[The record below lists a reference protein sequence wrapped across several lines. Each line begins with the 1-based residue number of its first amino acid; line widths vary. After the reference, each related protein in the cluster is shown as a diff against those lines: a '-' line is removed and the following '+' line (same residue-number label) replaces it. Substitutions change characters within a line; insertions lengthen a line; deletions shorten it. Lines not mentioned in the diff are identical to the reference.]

1 MTADAPALFEHLNPA
16 QAEAVRHAEGPLLV
30 IAGAGTGKTRVITH
44 RIAYLIREC
53 DVPPWQIFAT
63 TFTNKAAE
71 EMRRRVDALVPGVD
85 AARIT
90 VGTFHS
96 ICVSILRREAS
107 FAGLPPR
114 FTIADETDQTA
125 LIKDILKALDVPK
138 SRILPKEVLA
148 RIGFAKIKMWTPAE
162 AREQMEA
169 DWGEETIQ
177 AYEQYEERLA
187 QSGAVDFDDL
197 LLRVVR
203 LFQENP
209 DILAQYQDRWRYFL
223 VDEYQDINKVQ
234 FELIRLLASRDHN
247 LCVVGDE
254 DQSIYSWRG
263 AEVDNILEFASQ
275 FDDASTVRLEQN
287 YRSTNTIL
295 EAANTVIAHNE
306 RRLGKRLF
314 SDAGRGEPIVTV
326 VGQTEREEAALV
338 VDTIRRLRAIRGTA
352 FGDIAIFYR
361 VNALSRLFEDYL
373 REMRIPYRVV
383 GGIRFYD
390 RAEIKDML
398 AYLRLVVNP
407 ADGLSMQ
414 RVINRPRRGIGDK
427 TMTTLVA
434 GAVKNRR
441 SLWEEMQGAVAAK
454 KLPKKALA
462 GVLDLLTMMA
472 KWREMAKDHKP
483 LEILEAI
490 LRDTQYEASLGDPKS
505 LETLSRIEN
514 LNELH
519 NAVEQFQL
527 ENPEATLDDYIEK
540 VALASAVDQLEEG
553 DDCISLMTMH
563 SAKGLEFPV
572 VFVTGL
578 EESIFPSPRS
588 FEDPGKFEEER
599 RLFYVGITRARRTL
613 LLTRADARMLYGRT
627 QYNPPSIFLQEVPAE
642 LTVPL
647 GAALRRWM
655 DGVDEDAPPP
665 KRDSEG
671 DDLDPEWG
679 GKARPTEAGQPHGGW
694 NPASRRPG
702 GALGG
707 PAPPPKMQS
716 SHWTPDEHAE
726 VPHDDEEDYHTAREA
741 QDEEFADA
749 YGDVADLPPAGAKPK
764 APRPGPPPAFR
775 RRKPTGSRAPGSLRR
790 SLEAAHTG
798 ANDMPEVEPKFPPGT
813 RVKHNALGEG
823 EVVGVR
829 GAGME
834 RKVKI
839 RFDAGIEMEVLEQF
853 GGLQL
858 AEDLPF

>member
-1 MTADAPALFEHLNPA
+1 MLEVMTTDAPSLFEHLNPA
-16 QAEAVRHAEGPLLV
+16 QAEAVRHARGPLLV

-53 DVPPWQIFAT
+53 GVPPWQIFAT

-125 LIKDILKALDVPK
+125 LIKDILKSLDIPK

-169 DWGEETIQ
+169 EWGEDTIH
-177 AYEQYEERLA
+177 AYEQYEDRLA
-187 QSGAVDFDDL
+187 SSGAVDFDDL
-197 LLRVVR
+197 LLRVVK
-203 LFQENP
+203 LFREHP

-223 VDEYQDINKVQ
+223 VDEYQDINRVQ

-263 AEVDNILEFASQ
+263 AEVDNILEFATQ

-306 RRLGKRLF
+306 RRLGKHLF
-314 SDAGRGEPIVTV
+314 SDAGRGEPIVTI
-326 VGQTEREEAALV
+326 VGQTEREEAAMV
-338 VDTIRRLRAIRGTA
+338 VDTIRRLRAIRGMA

-361 VNALSRLFEDYL
+361 VNALSRLYEDYL
-373 REMRIPYRVV
+373 RETRIPYRVV
-383 GGIRFYD
+383 GGVRFYD

-427 TMTTLVA
+427 TMTTLVS

-454 KLPKKALA
+454 SLPKKALA
-462 GVLDLLTMMA
+462 GVADLLTMMH

-490 LRDTQYEASLGDPKS
+490 LRDTRYEDSLGDPKS

-519 NAVEQFQL
+519 NAVEQFQQ

-540 VALASAVDQLEEG
+540 VALASAVDQLGEE
-553 DDCISLMTMH
+553 DDCVSLMTLH
-563 SAKGLEFPV
+563 SAKGLEFPM
-572 VFVTGL
+572 VFITGL

-588 FEDPGKFEEER
+588 FEDPGRFEEER
-599 RLFYVGITRARRTL
+599 RLFYVGVTRARRTL
-613 LLTRADARMLYGRT
+613 LLTRADARLLYGRT
-627 QYNPPSIFLQEVPAE
+627 QYNPPSIFLLEVPPE

-647 GAALRRWM
+647 GHALRRWM
-655 DGVDEDAPPP
+655 DGVEEDEPPP
-665 KRDSEG
+665 ARDSEG
-671 DDLDPEWG
+671 EDLDPEWG
-679 GKARPTEAGQPHGGW
+679 GAPRPTEAGRPHGRWG
-694 NPASRRPG
+694 SGR
-702 GALGG
+702 LGG

-716 SHWTPDEHAE
+716 PHWTPDEHAE
-726 VPHDDEEDYHTAREA
+726 IPDDDEPDYHAAREA
-741 QDEEFADA
+741 EQEEGFVDA
-749 YGDVADLPPAGAKPK
+749 YGDVADLPPPGSKPERR
-764 APRPGPPPAFR
+764 APASPPPAFR
-775 RRKPTGSRAPGSLRR
+775 RRKPTGRRAPGSLRR
-790 SLEAAHTG
+790 SLEAARSD
-798 ANDMPEVEPKFPPGT
+798 ADAMPETEPRFPPGT

-823 EVVGVR
+823 EVIGVR
-829 GAGME
+829 GSGME

-853 GGLQL
+853 GGLQP